1 MCVLWMS
8 RGCAKPQTG
17 SVWKPSS
24 RSIPIEVQLHCL
36 GMLDTSR
43 PYALGRGAALWCWH
57 VLALRFLW
65 PPQELTGP
73 ITSPKGVPSAHPST
87 KLAELVTEQL
97 RTHMS
102 FTQ

>member
-1 MCVLWMS
+1 MRW
-8 RGCAKPQTG
+8 A
-17 SVWKPSS
+17 
-24 RSIPIEVQLHCL
+24 EALHC
-36 GMLDTSR
+36 
-43 PYALGRGAALWCWH
+43 GAGTYWLLVSA
-57 VLALRFLW
+57 R